1 MPIPVSRFGHLVHAL
16 QSVMRLHEPADANLH
31 NYFRIHRE
39 LGSQDRAF
47 VAENVYAALRRKRF
61 LEHLIGPLSPGS
73 LPKAPAELPEDKGES
88 DEVPLHEARVTASP
102 RQLALATLMKLQGI
116 NARELAPLLL
126 DSEEEWL
133 KQLKAKSSAD
143 LPLAVQADFPDWLM
157 EKLATFMSEA
167 DILALAR
174 GMQQPAPLDLRVN
187 TLLDKRDE
195 VLHTLVNSDGI
206 AAEITPYS
214 PLGLRLK
221 DKPSLNKNSLFIKGK
236 IEVQDEG
243 SQLIGL
249 LLAPQRREMVVDFCA
264 GAGGKTLLIGA
275 LMQNSGR
282 VYAFDVSE
290 KRLNNLKPRLK
301 RSGLSN
307 LHPQLI
313 ANENDLKIKRLAGK
327 IDRVLV
333 DAPCSG
339 FGTLRRNPDM
349 KWRQTPE
356 GIAELTQ
363 RQAAIL
369 LAASRLLK
377 TGGRLVYATCSFL
390 PEENQQVVEAFL
402 AQHPEFKLL
411 DASEI
416 LASQHVP
423 LNTGK
428 YLQLLPHVHGTD
440 GFFAA
445 VMERV

>member
-1 MPIPVSRFGHLVHAL
+1 MSTPVSRTTTSIPVSRFGHLVHAMKN
-16 QSVMRLHEPADANLH
+16 VMTLREPADANLH
-31 NYFRIHRE
+31 YYFRVNRE

-47 VAENVYAALRRKRF
+47 IADNIYAALRRKRL
-61 LEHLIGPLSPGS
+61 LEQLIGP
-73 LPKAPAELPEDKGES
+73 D
-88 DEVPLHEARVTASP
+88 ASP

-116 NARELAPLLL
+116 NARELEPLLQ
-126 DSEEEWL
+126 EGEAEWL
-133 KQLKAKSSAD
+133 KQLKAIPTSD

-157 EKLATFMSEA
+157 EKLQTFMSDS
-167 DILALAR
+167 DILTLAR

-187 TLLDKRDE
+187 TMLDKRDD
-195 VLHTLVNSDGI
+195 VLHTLGKNDGI
-206 AAEITPYS
+206 AAEPTPYS

-221 DKPSLNKNSLFIKGK
+221 EKPALNKNPLFMKGK

-243 SQLIGL
+243 SQLIGY

-264 GAGGKTLLIGA
+264 GAGGKTLLLGM
-275 LMQNSGR
+275 LMQNQGR

-339 FGTLRRNPDM
+339 LGTLRRNPDL

-363 RQAAIL
+363 KQAAIL

-377 TGGRLVYATCSFL
+377 SGGRLVYATCSFL
-390 PEENQQVVEAFL
+390 PEENQQIVEAFL
-402 AQHPEFKLL
+402 AQHAEYKLL
-411 DASEI
+411 DAGEI
-416 LASQHVP
+416 LAAHDIP

-428 YLQLLPHVHGTD
+428 YLQLLPHINGTD

-445 VMERV
+445 VMERT

>member
-16 QSVMRLHEPADANLH
+16 QSVLRLHEPADANLH

-61 LEHLIGPLSPGS
+61 LEYLIGPLSPGS
-73 LPKAPAELPEDKGES
+73 LPAFGYAQATGERDGES
-88 DEVPLHEARVTASP
+88 QRDVHVTATP

-126 DSEEEWL
+126 DNEEEWL
-133 KQLKAKSSAD
+133 KQLKAIPTSD

-157 EKLATFMSEA
+157 ERLATFMSEA

-187 TLLDKRDE
+187 TLLDKRDD
-195 VLHTLVNSDGI
+195 VLNTLVNSDGI
-206 AAEITPYS
+206 AAELTPYS

-221 DKPSLNKNSLFIKGK
+221 DKPSLNRNSLFIKGK

-264 GAGGKTLLIGA
+264 GAGGKTLLLGA

-339 FGTLRRNPDM
+339 IGTLRRNPDL
-349 KWRQTPE
+349 KWRQKPADV
-356 GIAELTQ
+356 AELTHK
-363 RQAAIL
+363 QAAIL

-390 PEENQQVVEAFL
+390 PEENQHIVEAFL
-402 AQHPEFKLL
+402 AQHPEFRLL
-411 DASEI
+411 DAGEI

-428 YLQLLPHVHGTD
+428 YLQILPHIHGTD

-445 VMERV
+445 AMERV